1 MKQDVPA
8 LEGTFVVS
16 KGGGVTAWALSP
28 ISEQY
33 YPGEPSLAEDRVNY
47 RFINGFVDV
56 GTLPCRVALFRELAG
71 RQPALKADWTVEGLH
86 LPGANRR
93 VEFSRFRHRPTRLAR
108 WCRTVLVPP
117 ADGDC
122 RFDIVTCGGV
132 HIWVD
137 GQLQAAFE
145 PYTRNKE
152 QRREIVL
159 PLRSVGSEIV
169 VLTEEMAE
177 RDTNWYFE
185 LSLVSATTLELRLP
199 GAVPQADSAALKS
212 LADSVRPDGEVVGP
226 GGLKLVF
233 DTPVAEPVA
242 VTVTIQPTSHAEG
255 AILERQLELPA
266 GASELH
272 VCPVDVLPDGYH
284 LVELVFATGTASVTR
299 KIGCAVLAS
308 LEPGRLGDELAQRK
322 RLALDYVAAHG
333 EIRMGT
339 ALALLATGQQ
349 DDIRLRPIIETTLGA
364 IEERRDCSDFVM
376 VPLLWALMTY
386 GERFPTDLAER
397 ARRAVL
403 DYRYWVDEPGND
415 VMWFWSE
422 NHVLCFHVS
431 QLLAGQWLGA
441 ERFSASGRLG
451 AEQAE
456 LGRIRLHKWFDAVE
470 RDGLAEW
477 NSAAYYPIDFI
488 GLLALAELTDG
499 PISDRARALLDRLF
513 TMIALH
519 TLGAVPAGSMGR
531 AYDKQLRAGPLTELA
546 PFAAVAF
553 GRGWLNSGVAAL
565 PQFLIGRYAPPADLL
580 RYAEPPAGEAFEAHY
595 VQGHDGAARLA
606 LYKTANVQLSSTVD
620 GRPGAGGH
628 QQHIMDVRFAAH
640 PFARAWIN
648 HPGEDD
654 PWGQNRPSYWA
665 GNGVLPRVAQSAN
678 VTLMLYDLGEQARI
692 NFTHAYVSSDGIDE
706 RLVEGRW
713 LIARSGNGLV
723 AFGAS
728 GPISAVT
735 RGPGAGREYRV
746 SGTRTAWVAIV
757 ADGADLGAFRRYLER
772 VDLAF
777 DPDLMK
783 VTLQRPDQPILS
795 LDWHNGLAL
804 DGVLQDFPNKTV
816 TPVVVDTQPFR
827 ILLSGPKVTAGG
839 RPECRP

>member
-1 MKQDVPA
+1 VKQDVPP

-16 KGGGVTAWALSP
+16 KGGSITAWALS
-28 ISEQY
+28 SVTEQY
-33 YPGEPSLAEDRVNY
+33 HPGEPSLAEDRVNY

-71 RQPALKADWTVEGLH
+71 RRPALKTDWPVEGLH

-108 WCRTVLVPP
+108 WCRTMLVPP
-117 ADGDC
+117 ADGEY

-159 PLRSVGSEIV
+159 PLRSAGSEIV

-185 LSLVSATTLELRLP
+185 LSLVSATAVEVRLP

-212 LADSVRPDGEVVGP
+212 LADSVRPAGEVVGS

-233 DTPVAEPVA
+233 DAAVPEPVA

-266 GASELH
+266 GASELQ
-272 VCPVDVLPDGYH
+272 VCAGDVLPDGYH
-284 LVELVFATGTASVTR
+284 LVELVFSTGAARITR
-299 KIGCAVLAS
+299 KIGCAVLAG
-308 LEPGRLGDELAQRK
+308 LELGQLGAELGQRK
-322 RLALDYVAAHG
+322 QLALDYVATHG
-333 EIRMGT
+333 ETRMGT

-349 DDIRLRPIIETTLGA
+349 DDVRLRPIIETTLDA

-376 VPLLWALMTY
+376 VPLLWALMSY
-386 GERFPTDLAER
+386 SEGIPADLAGR

-441 ERFSASGRLG
+441 ERFSTSGRLG

-456 LGRIRLHKWFDAVE
+456 LGRMRLDKWFDAVE
-470 RDGLAEW
+470 HDGLAEW

-488 GLLALAELTDG
+488 GLLALVELTDG
-499 PISDRARALLDRLF
+499 SVSERARALLDRLF

-519 TLGAVPAGSMGR
+519 TLGGVPAGSMGR
-531 AYDKQLRAGPLTELA
+531 AYDKELRAGPLTELA

-553 GRGWLNSGVAAL
+553 GKGWLNSGVAAL

-580 RYAEPPAGEAFEAHY
+580 RYAEPGADEAFEAHY
-595 VQGHDGAARLA
+595 VQGHDEAARLA

-665 GNGVLPRVAQSAN
+665 GNGVLPRVAQSSN
-678 VTLMLYDLGEQARI
+678 VTLMLYDLGERARV
-692 NFTHAYVSSDGIDE
+692 NFTHAYLSADGIDK
-706 RLVEGRW
+706 RLVDGRW

-728 GPISAVT
+728 GPISTVT
-735 RGPGAGREYRV
+735 QGPGAGREYRV
-746 SGTRTAWVAIV
+746 AGTRTAWVAIV
-757 ADGADLGAFRRYLER
+757 ADGADVEPFRRYLER
-772 VDLAF
+772 VALAF
-777 DPDLMK
+777 DPDAMK

-804 DGVLQDFPNKTV
+804 DGVLQDFPNKSV
-816 TPVVVDTQPFR
+816 TPVVVATQAFR
-827 ILLSGPKVTAGG
+827 I
-839 RPECRP
+839 

>member
-1 MKQDVPA
+1 MTVQSMRQDIPA
-8 LEGTFVVS
+8 LEGTFVIS
-16 KGGGVTAWALSP
+16 QGDSITAWALSP
-28 ISEQY
+28 VSEQY

-56 GTLPCRVALFRELAG
+56 GTLPCRVALFREIAE
-71 RQPALKADWTVEGLH
+71 RRPALEADWPVESLH

-117 ADGDC
+117 ADGDY

-159 PLRSVGSEIV
+159 PLCATGSEVV

-185 LSLVSATTLELRLP
+185 LSLVSATSIEVRLP
-199 GAVPQADSAALKS
+199 GAVPQGDSATLKS
-212 LADSVRPDGEVVGP
+212 LADSVRPAGEVVGP

-233 DTPVAEPVA
+233 DTPAAETVA

-255 AILERQLELPA
+255 VILERRLELPT
-266 GASELH
+266 GATELQ
-272 VCPVDVLPDGYH
+272 VCADGVLPDGYH
-284 LVELVFATGTASVTR
+284 LVELVFSTGAARVTR
-299 KIGCAVLAS
+299 NIGCAVLAS
-308 LEPGRLGDELAQRK
+308 LKPGRLSAELEQRK

-333 EIRMGT
+333 ELRMGT
-339 ALALLATGQQ
+339 ALALLASVRQ
-349 DDIRLRPIIETTLGA
+349 DDARLRPIIETTLDA

-386 GERFPTDLAER
+386 SERIPVDLADR
-397 ARRAVL
+397 ARHAVL

-441 ERFSASGRLG
+441 ERFSASERLG

-456 LGRIRLHKWFDAVE
+456 LGSLRLDKWFDAVE

-488 GLLALAELTDG
+488 GLLALVELTDG
-499 PISDRARALLDRLF
+499 PASERARQLLDRLF

-519 TLGAVPAGSMGR
+519 TLGGVPAGSMGR
-531 AYDKQLRAGPLTELA
+531 AYDKELRAGPLTELA

-565 PQFLIGRYAPPADLL
+565 PQFLIGRYAPPTDLL
-580 RYAEPPAGEAFEAHY
+580 RYAEPGANEAFEAHY
-595 VQGHDGAARLA
+595 VQGHDEAALLA

-665 GNGVLPRVAQSAN
+665 GNGVLPRVGQSAN
-678 VTLMLYDLGEQARI
+678 VTLMLYDLSERARV
-692 NFTHAYVSSDGIDE
+692 NFTHAYLSADGIDQ
-706 RLVEGRW
+706 RVVDGRW
-713 LIARSGNGLV
+713 LIARSGSGLV

-735 RGPGAGREYRV
+735 HGPGAGREYRV
-746 SGTRTAWVAIV
+746 AGARTAWVAIV
-757 ADGADLGAFRRYLER
+757 ADGTDVEPFRRYLAN
-772 VDLAF
+772 VGLAF
-777 DPDLMK
+777 DPGLMK

-795 LDWHNGLAL
+795 LDWHSGLAL
-804 DGVLQDFPNKTV
+804 DGVLQDFPNRTV
-816 TPVVVDTQPFR
+816 TPVVVATRPFR
-827 ILLSGPKVTAGG
+827 I
-839 RPECRP
+839 